1 MMSNKTVYLYTLPL
15 CPKCK
20 VLKKKLEQQN
30 IEYIEIVNSED
41 LTIEGIVDFPVLET
55 LNGIRYSFEEAVEW
69 LKSI

>member
-1 MMSNKTVYLYTLPL
+1 MSNKTVYLYTLPL

-41 LTIEGIVDFPVLET
+41 LTIEGIVDFLVLET

>member
-1 MMSNKTVYLYTLPL
+1 MSNKIVYLYTLPL

>member
-1 MMSNKTVYLYTLPL
+1 MSNKTVYLYTLPL
-15 CPKCK
+15 CPKCR

-30 IEYIEIVNSED
+30 IEYIEMVNSED
-41 LTIEGIVDFPVLET
+41 LAIEGIVDFPVLET